1 MNANPEDDL
10 SYLDLLHQCNERMA
24 KRAAELQERCNQIIA
39 ETHDAQKRQ
48 WAIEQL
54 KMFKRMEQRLPRT
67 L

>member
-10 SYLDLLHQCNERMA
+10 SYLDLLHQCNERMT
-24 KRAAELQERCNQIIA
+24 KRVVEAQERCKQIIA
-39 ETHDAQKRQ
+39 ETRDAQKRN

-54 KMFKRMEQRLPRT
+54 KMFKRMEERIPKT